1 MALLPSDE
9 PDAATADVAAQLD
22 RVRLESDTLYAVI
35 GVVASSPDVD
45 RVLGGIVDLLTEATE
60 CHACFVYLREGDRL
74 VLRAASRVYSH
85 LVGRI
90 EFGLDEGLTGWVA
103 RHKTPAFIRDE
114 ALSDPRM
121 KYVPEIDEERFQSM
135 VAVPVPARSG
145 EVNGVIVLHT
155 QAPREFDHGV
165 LNFLV
170 HTASLVAGAIEN
182 AQLYEDARRRVR
194 MLTGLSALG
203 QGIASVTSR
212 EALYAVVT
220 RGVRELLGCESC
232 RLYLLDADGVNL
244 ESAAADPAA
253 PGAALPA
260 QGAAVLLD
268 LLRRRASGRLA
279 VSPDS
284 EALLVAPVAA
294 GEEHLGVLAVEGPEL
309 GDEQDELLRA
319 IAHQSALALQKVKLI
334 ERLTAENI
342 VRDLFAALEAGNA
355 HVAEA
360 RARAAG
366 CDLSR
371 AHVVVHVEQLT
382 GDDAAAAPW
391 PAVAEATE
399 ARLRRL
405 APGAVVDA
413 GADDL
418 RALLPLRP
426 RTPEAVLEGDL
437 HTLATSEG
445 LLIGVSAA
453 RPGVSDGRRSLVE
466 AVDAAKIARA
476 LMSET
481 GGALAYR
488 DLGAY
493 RYLVRV
499 PADDSP
505 DDRHRA
511 AVDRLLA
518 YDRQRR
524 SQLVATLEQYLRDR
538 SRVATARALY
548 IHPNTLRQRLE
559 RIEAL
564 SGLELEREDLV
575 SLELALKLARLRA
588 AGRP

>member
-1 MALLPSDE
+1 MASTSSDE
-9 PDAATADVAAQLD
+9 LDAATADVAAQLD
-22 RVRLESDTLYAVI
+22 RVRLESDTLYAII
-35 GVVASSPDVD
+35 GVVASSPDLN

-60 CHACFVYLREGDRL
+60 CHACFVYLREQDRL

-85 LVGRI
+85 LVGGI

-121 KYVPEIDEERFQSM
+121 KYVPEIEEEHFQSM

-155 QAPREFDHGV
+155 RAPREFDQGA

-182 AQLYEDARRRVR
+182 AQLYEDARRRVD

-203 QGIASVTSR
+203 QRIASVASR
-212 EALYAVVT
+212 EALYATVT
-220 RGVRELLGCESC
+220 QGVRALLGCDSC
-232 RLYLLDADGVNL
+232 RLYLLDADGAVL
-244 ESAAADPAA
+244 ESAAADP
-253 PGAALPA
+253 PEHDAALPA
-260 QGAAVLLD
+260 QGSAVLLD
-268 LLRRRASGRLA
+268 LMRQHATGRPA
-279 VSPDS
+279 VTPGS
-284 EALLVAPVAA
+284 EALLAAPVAA
-294 GEEHLGVLAVEGPEL
+294 GDEQLGVLAAQGPGL
-309 GDEQDELLRA
+309 YDEQEELLRA
-319 IAHQSALALQKVKLI
+319 VAHQAAIALQKVNLI

-342 VRDLFAALEAGNA
+342 VRDLFTALAAGNA

-371 AHVVVHVEQLT
+371 PHVVIRVEQPP
-382 GDDAAAAPW
+382 GGAGGAPW
-391 PAVAEATE
+391 PSVAEGTE
-399 ARLRRL
+399 ARLRLL

-413 GADDL
+413 GADEL
-418 RALLPLRP
+418 HALLPLQP
-426 RTPEAVLEGDL
+426 GAMESALEEELQG
-437 HTLATSEG
+437 LATVER
-445 LLIGVSAA
+445 LLIGISAV
-453 RPGVSDGRRSLVE
+453 RPGVTDGRRSLVE
-466 AVDAAKIARA
+466 STDAAKIARA
-476 LMSET
+476 LMSDT

-499 PADDSP
+499 PPDEVP

-511 AVDRLLA
+511 AIDRLLE

-564 SGLELEREDLV
+564 SGLDLEREDLV
-575 SLELALKLARLRA
+575 SLELAVKLARLRA
-588 AGRP
+588 AART

>member
-1 MALLPSDE
+1 MASLSSDE
-9 PDAATADVAAQLD
+9 PGTATADVAAQLD

-35 GVVASSPDVD
+35 GVVASSPDLD

-60 CHACFVYLREGDRL
+60 CHACFVYLRDADRL

-145 EVNGVIVLHT
+145 EVIGVIVLHT
-155 QAPREFDHGV
+155 QAPREFGQGV

-182 AQLYEDARRRVR
+182 AQLYEDARRRVEV
-194 MLTGLSALG
+194 LTGLSALG
-203 QGIASVTSR
+203 QRIASVTSR
-212 EALYAVVT
+212 EALYGVVT
-220 RGVRELLGCESC
+220 RGVRELLRCDSC
-232 RLYLLDADGVNL
+232 RLYLLDADGANL
-244 ESAAADPAA
+244 ESAAADPADA
-253 PGAALPA
+253 GPALPA

-279 VSPDS
+279 VSPES

-294 GEEHLGVLAVEGPEL
+294 GDEHLGVLAVQGSEL
-309 GDEQDELLRA
+309 HDEQDELLRGV
-319 IAHQSALALQKVKLI
+319 AHQAALALQKVNLI

-342 VRDLFAALEAGNA
+342 VRDLFAAVEAGNA

-366 CDLSR
+366 CDVAR
-371 AHVVVHVEQLT
+371 AHLAIHVEQAPR
-382 GDDAAAAPW
+382 DDAPPW
-391 PAVAEATE
+391 PAIAEATE
-399 ARLRRL
+399 ARLRRI
-405 APGAVVDA
+405 APGAVIDA
-413 GADDL
+413 GADEL

-426 RTPEAVLEGDL
+426 RMLAATLEGEL
-437 HTLATSEG
+437 HELATAER
-445 LLIGVSAA
+445 LLVGISAA
-453 RPGVSDGRRSLVE
+453 RPGVTDGRRSLVE
-466 AVDAAKIARA
+466 AVDSAKIARA
-476 LMSET
+476 LMPES

-499 PADDSP
+499 PAEDSP
-505 DDRHRA
+505 DDRHRM
-511 AVDRLLA
+511 AVDRLLD

-524 SQLVATLEQYLRDR
+524 SQLVATLERYLHDR

-564 SGLELEREDLV
+564 SELELEREDLV
-575 SLELALKLARLRA
+575 SLELALKLARLRGA
-588 AGRP
+588 RRA

>member
-1 MALLPSDE
+1 MASLPSDE
-9 PDAATADVAAQLD
+9 PDVATADVAAQLD

-60 CHACFVYLREGDRL
+60 CHACFVYLREADRL
-74 VLRAASRVYSH
+74 VLRSASRVYSH

-121 KYVPEIDEERFQSM
+121 KYVPEIEEERFQSM

-182 AQLYEDARRRVR
+182 AQLYEDARRRVE
-194 MLTGLSALG
+194 MLTRLSALG
-203 QGIASVTSR
+203 QRIAGVTSR
-212 EALYAVVT
+212 EALYPVVT
-220 RGVRELLGCESC
+220 EGVRELLGCQSC
-232 RLYLLDADGVNL
+232 RLLLLDADGARL
-244 ESAAADPAA
+244 EPVAAAPAA
-253 PGAALPA
+253 TDPALPA
-260 QGAAVLLD
+260 QGAGVLLD

-284 EALLVAPVAA
+284 ESLLVAPVAA
-294 GEEHLGVLAVEGPEL
+294 GDDHLGALAVEGPEL
-309 GDEQDELLRA
+309 QDEHDELLRA
-319 IAHQSALALQKVKLI
+319 VAHQAALALQKVQLI

-371 AHVVVHVEQLT
+371 AHLMIHVEQL
-382 GDDAAAAPW
+382 GGDAAPPW
-391 PAVAEATE
+391 PAVAETTE

-405 APGAVVDA
+405 AAGAVVDA

-418 RALLPLRP
+418 RALLPMRP
-426 RTPEAVLEGDL
+426 RTAATVLESEL
-437 HTLATSEG
+437 HALATGER
-445 LLIGVSAA
+445 LLIGISAA
-453 RPGVSDGRRSLVE
+453 RAGVTDGRRSLME
-466 AVDAAKIARA
+466 AVDAGKIARA
-476 LMSET
+476 LMSDT

-505 DDRHRA
+505 DDRHRI
-511 AVDRLLA
+511 AVDRLLT

-564 SGLELEREDLV
+564 SELDLEREDLV

-588 AGRP
+588 AGRG